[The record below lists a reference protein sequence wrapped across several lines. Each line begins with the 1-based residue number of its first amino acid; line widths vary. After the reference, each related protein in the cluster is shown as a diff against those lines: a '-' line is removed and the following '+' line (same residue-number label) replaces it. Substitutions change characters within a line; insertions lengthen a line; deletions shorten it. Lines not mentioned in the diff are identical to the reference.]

1 MLAKVCSRGR
11 SANRLV
17 RYLTGAPKDGH
28 WALADTDT
36 TRLNA
41 PSATRPDVQKPIWHA
56 ALSLPE
62 HERHDKEKW
71 REIVSD
77 FMRHIGLENH
87 EWTAVVH
94 NETAHQ
100 HAHIVANRVDY
111 SGNVWLGEFDGKRAI
126 KAAKELEVAHN
137 LVKEEFTLKKGRA
150 TLTRNEIEKAI
161 RTETQPSRLTIQEI
175 IDGAL
180 HDRPLAS
187 AFLQRVESH
196 GVSVLA
202 NISPTTGRVSGLA
215 FSYNGVAFKGSQ
227 LGKAYSWGNLQK
239 RIDYEQTRDRE
250 AIQERVGHRIGS
262 DAASAIAG
270 GQNSGRNDCD
280 GRGDDHNHERNA
292 RQPVEG
298 RQGGDS
304 RGTSRAGIS
313 EADGRVGGNSGAGDR
328 ANAFGSTK
336 EALTNKPV
344 SRTVLDRGPI
354 RDSRVRLSALAS
366 ALLTRVDHMS
376 GATREILGITA
387 QRQQS
392 GPRRD
397 R

>member
-28 WALADTDT
+28 WALANMDTA
-36 TRLNA
+36 RLNA
-41 PSATRPDVQKPIWHA
+41 PSATRPDVEKPIWHA

-62 HERHDKEKW
+62 HERYDAEKW

-126 KAAKELEVAHN
+126 SAAKELEITHN
-137 LVKEEFTLKKGRA
+137 LVREDYTPQKGRA

-161 RTETQPSRLTIQEI
+161 RTETQPPRLTIQEI
-175 IDGAL
+175 IDEAIR
-180 HDRPLAS
+180 DRPLAS
-187 AFLQRVESH
+187 TFLQRVESH
-196 GVSVLA
+196 GVGVQA
-202 NISPTTGRVSGLA
+202 NISPTTGRVSGMA

-239 RIDYEQTRDRE
+239 RIDYEQTRDSE
-250 AIQERVGHRIGS
+250 TIQERSGHRTGG
-262 DAASAIAG
+262 DAASAIACGQDG
-270 GQNSGRNDCD
+270 GGIDCD
-280 GRGDDHNHERNA
+280 GRDDDHNHDRNA
-292 RQPVEG
+292 RELSESG
-298 RQGGDS
+298 KGGNGS
-304 RGTSRAGIS
+304 GAGSSGIS
-313 EADGRVGGNSGAGDR
+313 EADRRGSASAGTDGGANSSGRPKIAV
-328 ANAFGSTK
+328 K
-336 EALTNKPV
+336 ERSV
-344 SRTVLDRGPI
+344 SRIAADRGPI

-366 ALLTRVDHMS
+366 ALLARANAS
-376 GATREILGITA
+376 GAVREMPRHTK
-387 QRQQS
+387 S
-392 GPRRD
+392 GLQARWELD

>member
-36 TRLNA
+36 ARLNA
-41 PSATRPDVQKPIWHA
+41 PSATRPDVEKPIWHA

-62 HERHDKEKW
+62 HERYDAEKW

-100 HAHIVANRVDY
+100 HVHIVANRVDY

-137 LVKEEFTLKKGRA
+137 LVQEEFTPQKGRA
-150 TLTRNEIEKAI
+150 TLTRNEIERAI
-161 RTETQPSRLTIQEI
+161 RTETQPPRLTIQEI
-175 IDGAL
+175 IDGAI

-187 AFLQRVESH
+187 TFLQRVESH
-196 GVSVLA
+196 GVGVLA
-202 NISPTTGRVSGLA
+202 NISPTTGRVSGMA

-239 RIDYEQTRDRE
+239 RIDYEQTRDRD
-250 AIQERVGHRIGS
+250 AIQERSGHRAGS
-262 DAASAIAG
+262 DAASAIARGQDG
-270 GQNSGRNDCD
+270 GGDDCD
-280 GRGDDHNHERNA
+280 GRSDDRHHNRDA
-292 RQPVEG
+292 RQLPESREG
-298 RQGGDS
+298 GGS
-304 RGTSRAGIS
+304 RSASGAGIC
-313 EADGRVGGNSGAGDR
+313 EADRRSSANSGAGGR
-328 ANAFGSTK
+328 AT
-336 EALTNKPV
+336 ALGRSKLALQDKPV
-344 SRTVLDRGPI
+344 SRIAGDRGPI

-366 ALLTRVDHMS
+366 ALLARVKPNSAEMPV
-376 GATREILGITA
+376 TTA
-387 QRQQS
+387 LSRQFER
-392 GPRRD
+392 GLD